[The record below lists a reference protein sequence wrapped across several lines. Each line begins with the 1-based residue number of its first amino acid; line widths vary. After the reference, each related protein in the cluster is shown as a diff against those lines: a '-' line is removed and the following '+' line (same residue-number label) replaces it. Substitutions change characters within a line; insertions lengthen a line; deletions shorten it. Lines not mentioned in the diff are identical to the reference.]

1 MRTNITVSWWRSGWS
16 LDRMGTT
23 HLRYKAASTW
33 LILHLF
39 LQEDVQFRLDWGNT
53 DYTPPILHLWWSF
66 LRIWVFPP
74 ISRLRP
80 FIPISQSS
88 RASSETLSWHLIH
101 MASSF
106 FWITT
111 WSRGGGCCCFWHG
124 YPCHV
129 DEWQQILPP
138 QIPCSA
144 DKRSWQRARQ
154 KPPEVGWARL
164 QRICLPT
171 RQGSDIWEVNSGL
184 ILNPLFIIRQAS
196 DMWAWGLASLSNN
209 GSELRGTICK

>member
-53 DYTPPILHLWWSF
+53 DYTPPILHLWRSF

-111 WSRGGGCCCFWHG
+111 WSRGGGGVVAFG
-124 YPCHV
+124 M
-129 DEWQQILPP
+129 D
-138 QIPCSA
+138 IPVMLMS
-144 DKRSWQRARQ
+144 DSRF
-154 KPPEVGWARL
+154 
-164 QRICLPT
+164 CLPKYPAALI
-171 RQGSDIWEVNSGL
+171 RGVGKGQDRSHQKWGGPGSRGSVYLHGRVL
-184 ILNPLFIIRQAS
+184 I
-196 DMWAWGLASLSNN
+196 
-209 GSELRGTICK
+209 SERWTQD